1 MEKIY
6 GNLRKP
12 ARQRHA
18 RVCIDFAA
26 AKNTVRPL
34 RTRRHCVECV
44 RVWESVR
51 LDEWRGVPCT
61 LLELARRGGPEMIVN
76 TTLFDL
82 SQFFHRI
89 HKGKTQHNLT
99 VVLVPEVG
107 TKFGTGKDRY
117 AA

>member
-1 MEKIY
+1 MVLTLHFII
-6 GNLRKP
+6 
-12 ARQRHA
+12 QRLA
-18 RVCIDFAA
+18 
-26 AKNTVRPL
+26 T
-34 RTRRHCVECV
+34 
-44 RVWESVR
+44 
-51 LDEWRGVPCT
+51 DEPD

>member
-1 MEKIY
+1 MY
-6 GNLRKP
+6 GGRE
-12 ARQRHA
+12 REQY
-18 RVCIDFAA
+18 
-26 AKNTVRPL
+26 
-34 RTRRHCVECV
+34 
-44 RVWESVR
+44 
-51 LDEWRGVPCT
+51 LD

-89 HKGKTQHNLT
+89 HKGKTHCKTIHNLT